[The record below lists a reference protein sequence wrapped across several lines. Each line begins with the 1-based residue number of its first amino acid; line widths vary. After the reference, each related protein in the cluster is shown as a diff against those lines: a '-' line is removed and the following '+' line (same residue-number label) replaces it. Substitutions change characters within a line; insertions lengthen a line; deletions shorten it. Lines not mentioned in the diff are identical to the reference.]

1 MFSHTATGIA
11 LVCFISFL
19 GNSCNAATA
28 EPSADEYKV
37 KGAFLLNF
45 AKFIEWPAATFRAST
60 DPISICI
67 FGKSP
72 FGAEFERAAKS
83 LDIGGHK
90 IAIQD
95 DVAFTALSAC
105 QIVFVSS
112 AERKRIRPLF
122 ERLKGMN
129 VLTVGEIDGFLNSG
143 GVINFGLDG
152 GKIRIEIN
160 AEAAE
165 QANLRIS
172 AKLLSLGQA
181 RRK

>member
-1 MFSHTATGIA
+1 MRFHQANKIA
-11 LVCFISFL
+11 LLYFISFS
-19 GNSCNAATA
+19 GNSGIAATVA
-28 EPSADEYKV
+28 PSADEYKV

-45 AKFIEWPAATFRAST
+45 AKFIDWPAATFRATT

-67 FGKSP
+67 LGKSP
-72 FGAEFERAAKS
+72 FGTEFDKAAKS

-90 IAIQD
+90 IAVMV

-112 AERKRIRPLF
+112 AEGKRVRPLF
-122 ERLKGMN
+122 ERLKGMS
-129 VLTVGEIDGFLNSG
+129 VLTVGEIDGFLSSG

>member
-1 MFSHTATGIA
+1 MRSPTANTIA
-11 LVCFISFL
+11 LLYCISFF
-19 GNSCNAATA
+19 GNSGIVAMA

-45 AKFIEWPAATFRAST
+45 AKFIDWPAAAFRATT

-67 FGKSP
+67 LGKSP
-72 FGAEFERAAKS
+72 FGPEFDRAAKS

-90 IAIQD
+90 IAVQD
-95 DVAFTALSAC
+95 DVAFSALSGC

-122 ERLKGMN
+122 EHLKGMN
-129 VLTVGEIDGFLNSG
+129 VLTVGEIDGFLSSG
-143 GVINFGLDG
+143 GVINFGLDS

-160 AEAAE
+160 ARAAE
-165 QANLRIS
+165 HANLRIS
-172 AKLLSLGQA
+172 AKLLSLGQS